1 MLSQI
6 LEILNLFLVIL
17 ISNSS
22 KGGKADCNQIN
33 HWKSLIIT
41 DNHWQSLAIF
51 DNQQA
56 IKTSAFPPWSLSSS
70 TVSLSLEVIEKPIL
84 RVYFD
89 VCSLV
94 VDMNMCQ
101 QDRLLLGM

>member
-1 MLSQI
+1 MEKRRKI
-6 LEILNLFLVIL
+6 
-17 ISNSS
+17 

-33 HWKSLIIT
+33 HW
-41 DNHWQSLAIF
+41 QSLTINRQSKLRLF
-51 DNQQA
+51 RLGLYHLLLYHFHL
-56 IKTSAFPPWSLSSS
+56 KT
-70 TVSLSLEVIEKPIL
+70 IL

-101 QDRLLLGM
+101 QDQLLLGM